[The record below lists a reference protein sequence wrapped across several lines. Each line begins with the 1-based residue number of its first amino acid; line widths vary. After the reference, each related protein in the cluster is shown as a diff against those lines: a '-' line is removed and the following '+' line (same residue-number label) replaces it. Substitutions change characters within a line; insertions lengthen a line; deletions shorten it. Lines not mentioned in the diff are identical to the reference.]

1 MTVYGSRHGADLFL
15 NPPSGSPRASH
26 VPSSSDVFIA
36 LMGMTGAGKSTFI
49 SHCTDEKVLI
59 SEPGALES
67 CTQEVQVHRCKHF
80 SPHANVYLVD
90 TPGFDDTNRK
100 DADILKEIA
109 SWLTRT
115 YQEKIQL
122 RGLLYLHRISDN
134 RMGGCARKNLF
145 MFKRLCGRDGMKN
158 IRFVTTFWEQA
169 ELKEGERR
177 EQTLRDTK
185 DFWGGCMSE
194 GAQVNRHHNSKES
207 ALSILQQFVPG
218 WTDKPPEEVKL
229 AIQTEMVDSGK
240 DLDQTGAG
248 RELQDQIDREREK
261 MRQEMK
267 DREEDMKEALAA
279 RDKEMF
285 EFLREEQDKQRA
297 ELRRRDKEMD
307 ELKVSM
313 EKMHEEKIRKLE
325 ARLQLQEQEHRQ
337 GVHRMQKE
345 YQDELRLVRA
355 EAAEERSRYERMM
368 DGLKRQMGDLRMQS
382 PRPSVA
388 ANPGSP
394 SKSRSSSSMDML
406 RPRSNRTS
414 SGPSYPQQ
422 QPDLPKE
429 EERETFNG
437 PQPSKVSTIGEIFDY
452 FQSQDHVRAAEPTE
466 GTNLESEQR
475 KHRTCRKCGKVCY
488 SIDQRMYHQNR
499 CRQNKQVW

>member
-1 MTVYGSRHGADLFL
+1 MTVHSSRHSADMFL
-15 NPPSGSPRASH
+15 NLPPSSRNPRANP

-67 CTQEVQVHRCKHF
+67 CTQEVQVHICKHF
-80 SPHANVYLVD
+80 NPHANVYLVD

-109 SWLTRT
+109 SWLTKS

-169 ELKEGERR
+169 DPKEGERR

-194 GAQVNRHHNSKES
+194 GAQVNQHYNNKQS

-218 WTDKPPEEVKL
+218 WTDRPSPEEVKL

-248 RELQDQIDREREK
+248 RELQDQIDQEREK
-261 MRQEMK
+261 MRQEMRE
-267 DREEDMKEALAA
+267 REEDMKEALAA

-285 EFLREEQDKQRA
+285 DFLRSEQDKQRA
-297 ELRRRDKEMD
+297 ELRRRDREMD

-313 EKMHEEKIRKLE
+313 EKMHEDKIRRLE
-325 ARLQLQEQEHRQ
+325 ARLQQQEQEYR
-337 GVHRMQKE
+337 
-345 YQDELRLVRA
+345 DELDRVRV
-355 EAAEERSRYERMM
+355 EGAEERSRYGRLM
-368 DGLKRQMGDLRMQS
+368 DGLKRQVDSLTLQS
-382 PRPSVA
+382 PRSR
-388 ANPGSP
+388 NPQPASP
-394 SKSRSSSSMDML
+394 GWSYRQ
-406 RPRSNRTS
+406 
-414 SGPSYPQQ
+414 SGVQQQQQQQ
-422 QPDLPKE
+422 QPYLPNQEEQQWYLPKE
-429 EERETFNG
+429 EQQYLFVTPESNPPPPVLVSPEQPTQESDLER
-437 PQPSKVSTIGEIFDY
+437 
-452 FQSQDHVRAAEPTE
+452 R
-466 GTNLESEQR
+466 QR
-475 KHRTCRKCGKVCY
+475 KHRTCRKCGKVSREQTRVVKPRVPGAQNWVIEKRY
-488 SIDQRMYHQNR
+488 SG
-499 CRQNKQVW
+499 